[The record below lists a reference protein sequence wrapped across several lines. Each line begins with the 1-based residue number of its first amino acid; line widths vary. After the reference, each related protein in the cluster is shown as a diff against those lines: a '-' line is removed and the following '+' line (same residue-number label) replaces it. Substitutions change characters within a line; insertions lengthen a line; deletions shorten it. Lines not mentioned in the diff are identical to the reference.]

1 MITAADLAEYLH
13 ESENAVRPYLAAA
26 RSQLRRSGVP
36 EYRNN
41 AEYDLFVQA
50 LAGMYYDNRGL
61 GTPLADEQAA
71 TRMINSFVLGLRHAG
86 EDPDPP
92 PEPEDPEPEEPEPE
106 EPEPE
111 EPEPEEPD
119 PGEPAPEE
127 PPSEEPEEPAPEAD
141 GEAAP

>member
-1 MITAADLAEYLH
+1 MITAADLAKYLH
-13 ESENAVRPYLAAA
+13 APEDEVRPYLVAA
-26 RSQLRRSGVP
+26 RSRLRRSGVP

-61 GTPLADEQAA
+61 GTPLVDEQAA
-71 TRMINSFVLGLRHAG
+71 KRMIDSFVLGLRHAG
-86 EDPDPP
+86 ED
-92 PEPEDPEPEEPEPE
+92 PEEPEPE

-111 EPEPEEPD
+111 EPEPEEPEPGEPAPEEPE

-141 GEAAP
+141 GEATP